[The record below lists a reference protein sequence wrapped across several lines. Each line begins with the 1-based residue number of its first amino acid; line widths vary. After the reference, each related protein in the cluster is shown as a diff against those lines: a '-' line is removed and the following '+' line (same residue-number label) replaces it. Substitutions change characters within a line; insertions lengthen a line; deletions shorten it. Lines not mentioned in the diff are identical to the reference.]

1 MKIDKM
7 KKAELIAYINNLE
20 NKIEQYDK
28 TLDTY
33 VIKKDESSYNRIYK
47 TALGISLVIN
57 ILSISLYIF
66 I

>member
-1 MKIDKM
+1 M

-20 NKIEQYDK
+20 TKIEQYDK
-28 TLDTY
+28 TLDEY

>member
-1 MKIDKM
+1 M

-20 NKIEQYDK
+20 TTIEQYDK
-28 TLDTY
+28 TLDEY
-33 VIKKDESSYNRIYK
+33 VIKKDKSSYDRIYK

>member
-1 MKIDKM
+1 M

-20 NKIEQYDK
+20 TKIEQYNK
-28 TLDTY
+28 TLDAY
-33 VIKKDESSYNRIYK
+33 VIKDKSSYDRTYK
-47 TALGISLVIN
+47 IALGISLVIN

>member
-1 MKIDKM
+1 M

-20 NKIEQYDK
+20 TKIEQYDK

>member
-1 MKIDKM
+1 MNINKM

-20 NKIEQYDK
+20 TKIEQYDK
-28 TLDTY
+28 ILDEY
-33 VIKKDESSYNRIYK
+33 VIKKDESSYDRIYK

>member
-20 NKIEQYDK
+20 TKIEQYDK

-33 VIKKDESSYNRIYK
+33 VIKKDEYSYNRIYK
-47 TALGISLVIN
+47 TALCISLVIN

>member
-1 MKIDKM
+1 MNIDKM

-20 NKIEQYDK
+20 TKIEQYNK
-28 TLDTY
+28 TLDAY
-33 VIKKDESSYNRIYK
+33 VIKDKSSYDRTYK
-47 TALGISLVIN
+47 IALGISLVIN

>member
-1 MKIDKM
+1 MNINKM
-7 KKAELIAYINNLE
+7 KKAELIAYINDLE
-20 NKIEQYDK
+20 TKIEYYNK
-28 TLDTY
+28 TLDAY
-33 VIKKDESSYNRIYK
+33 VIKDKSSYDRTYK

>member
-20 NKIEQYDK
+20 TKIEQYDK

>member
-7 KKAELIAYINNLE
+7 KKAELIAYINDLE
-20 NKIEQYDK
+20 TKIEQYDK

-33 VIKKDESSYNRIYK
+33 VIKDESSYNRIYK

>member
-1 MKIDKM
+1 M

-20 NKIEQYDK
+20 TKIEQYDK
-28 TLDTY
+28 ILDEY
-33 VIKKDESSYNRIYK
+33 VIRKDEYSYNRIYK
-47 TALGISLVIN
+47 IALGISLVIN

>member
-1 MKIDKM
+1 MNIDKM

-20 NKIEQYDK
+20 TKIEQYDK
-28 TLDTY
+28 TLDAY
-33 VIKKDESSYNRIYK
+33 VIKDKSSYDRIYK
-47 TALGISLVIN
+47 IALGISLVIN

>member
-1 MKIDKM
+1 M
-7 KKAELIAYINNLE
+7 KKAELIAYINDLE
-20 NKIEQYDK
+20 TKIEYYNK
-28 TLDTY
+28 TLDAY
-33 VIKKDESSYNRIYK
+33 VIKDKSSYDSIYK

>member
-1 MKIDKM
+1 M

-20 NKIEQYDK
+20 TKIEQYDK
-28 TLDTY
+28 ILDEY
-33 VIKKDESSYNRIYK
+33 VIKKDKSSYNSIYK

>member
-1 MKIDKM
+1 MNIDKM
-7 KKAELIAYINNLE
+7 KKAELIAYINDLE
-20 NKIEQYDK
+20 TKIEYYNK
-28 TLDTY
+28 TLDAY
-33 VIKKDESSYNRIYK
+33 VIKDKSSYDSIYK

>member
-1 MKIDKM
+1 M

-20 NKIEQYDK
+20 TKIEQYNK
-28 TLDTY
+28 TLDAY
-33 VIKKDESSYNRIYK
+33 VIKDKSSYDRIYK
-47 TALGISLVIN
+47 TVLTISLVIN

>member
-1 MKIDKM
+1 M
-7 KKAELIAYINNLE
+7 KKAELIAYINDLE
-20 NKIEQYDK
+20 TKIEQYDK

-33 VIKKDESSYNRIYK
+33 VIKDESSYNRIYK